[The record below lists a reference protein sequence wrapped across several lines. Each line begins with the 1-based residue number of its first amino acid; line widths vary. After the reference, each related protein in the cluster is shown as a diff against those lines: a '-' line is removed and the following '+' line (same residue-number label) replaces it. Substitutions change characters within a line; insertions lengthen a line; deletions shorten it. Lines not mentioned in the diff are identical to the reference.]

1 MMTTIRLTKKN
12 QMVIPKNIREAV
24 GISEGDELIVEVD
37 KNKIILT
44 VKPKSYSKRLKG
56 LHRDVWKGVDP
67 KKYVKGERE
76 SWR

>member
-1 MMTTIRLTKKN
+1 MLTTIKLTKKS
-12 QMVIPKNIREAV
+12 QMVIPKSIREAV
-24 GISEGDELIVEVD
+24 GISEGDELIVDID

-67 KKYVKGERE
+67 KRYVKGERE

>member
-24 GISEGDELIVEVD
+24 GISEGDELIVDVD

-56 LHRDVWKGVDP
+56 LHRDVWKDVDP